1 MFGYATDETEDLM
14 PLTTV
19 LAHKLNQKLSE
30 NRRNGVMPYL
40 YPDTKTQVTVE
51 YEMNEGACVP
61 IYVHTVVISTQTSD
75 DVSLA
80 QIQKDLKEKIVK
92 VYTALFTWLVN
103 LSQNGMKRLFLA
115 TQYIRYLV

>member
-40 YPDTKTQVTVE
+40 CPDTKTQVTVE
-51 YEMNEGACVP
+51 YELNNGALIP
-61 IYVHTVVISTQTSD
+61 IYVHTVVISTQTTV
-75 DVSLA
+75 DVSLE

-92 VYTALFTWLVN
+92 VRKVFNMV
-103 LSQNGMKRLFLA
+103 
-115 TQYIRYLV
+115 

>member
-92 VYTALFTWLVN
+92 VYFIFT
-103 LSQNGMKRLFLA
+103 
-115 TQYIRYLV
+115 